1 MCVIYINVLGFG
13 HIYRNLLHSHFYF
26 HDMTLHQTISR
37 YRSPVQ
43 SGWRLMKYRGLRTL
57 IQGARVRSK
66 AYRRLDTPQMRHLPV
81 GD

>member
-26 HDMTLHQTISR
+26 HDLTLHQTISR
-37 YRSPVQ
+37 YRSPVE

-57 IQGARVRSK
+57 IQGVLYAP
-66 AYRRLDTPQMRHLPV
+66 RLIDALIRLRCVTCL
-81 GD
+81 